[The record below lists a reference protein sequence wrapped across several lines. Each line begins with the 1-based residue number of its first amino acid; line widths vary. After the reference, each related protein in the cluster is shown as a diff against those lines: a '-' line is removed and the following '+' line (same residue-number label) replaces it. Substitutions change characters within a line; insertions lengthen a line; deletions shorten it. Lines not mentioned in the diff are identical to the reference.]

1 MHFSLHAKMLQNS
14 INYINAHPSRYS
26 MKARFYRRIISTLAL
41 VLILSFAAQAL
52 DFTANLDSASR
63 TIKIND
69 TARFTLTIG
78 NNNPSAAKF
87 EIYSPDVQWDVTTE
101 PTKDRL
107 VEIPGERSFT
117 TTVIAR
123 PLYVSTGLY
132 VVGLVIKKTGTNE
145 RIRKDLEIGITRDQP
160 GEYSPSIR
168 GVLDFSDDIDP
179 KNNATFA
186 LDIENQNRRDI
197 GPITIKIRSA
207 LINDDIES
215 KLAPLEKKH
224 LEFNYKLDSYTE
236 PQTDTMRIT
245 IFTQWRNKTV
255 QFDIAPHKYEVVPY
269 GGVSEK
275 SETDEFLLAT
285 TRLLR
290 FTNTGNTI
298 KTKTYK
304 ERMSLMQQWFTKAT
318 PDPQLKQTDEGTFYI
333 WKAELD
339 PGEEMTITIVENYRP
354 LGYAALLAIVLIVL
368 IYFLR
373 TPVVVRKAAMVVETR
388 EGGISELKVL
398 ITMRNRSA
406 SQIKNVEVTDRVP
419 TIAEVKQDHEVGT
432 MRPSQILAHEH
443 KGTQLKWTIE
453 SLDPKEERILSYK
466 IKTKL
471 SVLGGLNLPPCRVG
485 YKHIWHG
492 RITVSNMENLFGG
505 H

>member
-1 MHFSLHAKMLQNS
+1 ME
-14 INYINAHPSRYS
+14 
-26 MKARFYRRIISTLAL
+26 ARFYRRIISALAIA
-41 VLILSFAAQAL
+41 LILSCAAQAL

-63 TIKIND
+63 TIKINE
-69 TARFTLTIG
+69 TARFSLTIG
-78 NNNPSAAKF
+78 NNNPSAEKY

-107 VEIPGERSFT
+107 VEISGESSFT
-117 TTVIAR
+117 TTIIAR

-132 VVGLVIKKTGTNE
+132 VVGLVIKKAGTNE
-145 RIRKDLEIGITRDQP
+145 LIRKDLEIGITRDQP

-168 GVLDFSDDIDP
+168 GTLDFSDDLDP
-179 KNNATFA
+179 KDNATFA

-197 GPITIKIRSA
+197 GPITIKLRSA
-207 LINDDIES
+207 LINDDVES
-215 KLAPLEKKH
+215 KLAPLEKKPIA
-224 LEFNYKLDSYTE
+224 FNYKLDPYTT
-236 PQTDTMRIT
+236 PQTDTIRIT

-255 QFDIAPHKYEVVPY
+255 QFDVAPHKYEVIPF

-275 SETDEFLLAT
+275 SESDEFLLAT
-285 TRLLR
+285 TRSLR

-333 WKAELD
+333 WKAELE
-339 PGEEMTITIVENYRP
+339 PGEEITITIVENYRP
-354 LGYAALLAIVLIVL
+354 LGYAAILMIVLIVS

-373 TPVVVRKAAMVVETR
+373 TPIIVRKAAMVVETR

-406 SQIKNVEVTDRVP
+406 SQLTNVEITDRVP
-419 TIAEVKQDHEVGT
+419 NIAEVKQDHEVGT
-432 MRPSQILAHEH
+432 MRPTQILAHEQ
-443 KGTQLKWTIE
+443 KGTQLKWTID

-485 YKHIWHG
+485 YHHFGHG
-492 RITVSNMENLFGG
+492 RNTISNMENLFGG

>member
-1 MHFSLHAKMLQNS
+1 ME
-14 INYINAHPSRYS
+14 
-26 MKARFYRRIISTLAL
+26 ARFYRRIISTLAL
-41 VLILSFAAQAL
+41 VLILSCAAQAL

-69 TARFTLTIG
+69 TARFTLTIS
-78 NNNPSAAKF
+78 NNNPSDQKF

-107 VEIPGERSFT
+107 IEIPSEKSFT
-117 TTVIAR
+117 TTVVAR

-145 RIRKDLEIGITRDQP
+145 LVRKDLEIGITRDQP

-168 GVLDFSDDIDP
+168 GILDFSDDLDP
-179 KNNATFA
+179 KSNATFA

-255 QFDIAPHKYEVVPY
+255 QFDVAPQKFEIIPY
-269 GGVSEK
+269 GGISEK
-275 SETDEFLLAT
+275 SESEDFLLAT
-285 TRLLR
+285 TRSLR
-290 FTNTGNTI
+290 FTNTGNTV

-304 ERMSLMQQWFTKAT
+304 ERMSLIQQWFTTAT
-318 PDPQLKQTDEGTFYI
+318 PDPQLKQTDEGTYYI

-339 PGEEMTITIVENYRP
+339 PGEETTITMVENYRP
-354 LGYAALLAIVLIVL
+354 LGYAALLIVVLIIL
-368 IYFLR
+368 TYFLR
-373 TPVVVRKAAMVVETR
+373 TPIIVRKAAMVFETK

-398 ITMRNRSA
+398 ITIKNRSS
-406 SQIKNVEVTDRVP
+406 SQVHNVEVIDRVP
-419 TIAEVKQDHEVGT
+419 QIAEVKQDHEVGT
-432 MRPSQILAHEH
+432 MRPSQILTHEQ
-443 KGTQLKWTIE
+443 KGTQIKWNVE

-466 IKTKL
+466 IRTKL

-492 RITVSNMENLFGG
+492 RTTVSNMENLFGG